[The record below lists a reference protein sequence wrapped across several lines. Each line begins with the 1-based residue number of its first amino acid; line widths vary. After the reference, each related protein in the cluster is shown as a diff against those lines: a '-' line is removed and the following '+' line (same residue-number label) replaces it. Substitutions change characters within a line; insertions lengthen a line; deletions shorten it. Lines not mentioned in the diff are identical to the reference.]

1 MKIRRIL
8 SLLLLAASMLLGDT
22 PTLYP
27 ELRLAIFNL
36 FNSGMQIQ
44 FEKPVSERISM
55 VSMGEVIYREDSD
68 EAQYGF
74 SGEMQARFYFDSSK
88 RGENQQIT
96 ENFYLAPAFRYVN
109 RSFEGLEDH
118 IYHDKVQR
126 LGLAFLTGMKFSHD
140 NRMVIDASAG
150 ALLIK
155 SFIKSDYRQS
165 NYRNGIFSVGY
176 SGIQLTMGLSIGLW
190 L

>member
-1 MKIRRIL
+1 MNFKRIII
-8 SLLLLAASMLLGDT
+8 LLTAASALLGES
-22 PTLYP
+22 PQLHP
-27 ELRLAIFNL
+27 ELRLSVFNL
-36 FNSGMQIQ
+36 FNSGIQIQ
-44 FEKPVSERISM
+44 FEKPIAERIAM
-55 VSMGEVIYREDSD
+55 VTMGELIYREDSD

-74 SGEMQARFYFDSSK
+74 SGELQSRFYFDSSK
-88 RGENQQIT
+88 RGENEQIT
-96 ENFYLAPAFRYVN
+96 EKFYLAPSLRYIN
-109 RSFEGLEDH
+109 RSFEGLEDYS
-118 IYHDKVQR
+118 YHDKVQR
-126 LGLAFLTGMKFSHD
+126 IGLAFLTGMKFSHE

-155 SFIKSDYRQS
+155 SFFKTEYRES